1 MPTQQWPVFDV
12 LFLFSDVPHAQRPPQ
27 SAGALRIETPSTQ
40 RAIVKVANRAT
51 ANEQQYHAAAARL
64 CVLATRAPQVVRPF
78 NSMPFQVELLS
89 RIEVSYIWL
98 QTFQLDVAARLPLAP
113 FAVVFDARCEPPFQ
127 PSAFAFAIQN
137 FMDQNDALPPCEH
150 FRLVSL
156 AYRFY
161 ASGVHGVLVFGQR
174 MASAYWKTRRACIR
188 GDPGTDMFEDEAVTK
203 YPGHSSRQPWH
214 FYDRIIAE
222 TRTLVTCT

>member
-51 ANEQQYHAAAARL
+51 ANEQQYHAAAVRL
-64 CVLATRAPQVVRPF
+64 CVLAT
-78 NSMPFQVELLS
+78 
-89 RIEVSYIWL
+89 
-98 QTFQLDVAARLPLAP
+98 TFQLDVAARLPLAP